1 MLKHIKFI
9 DNHGSF
15 CVNRPENTSYLY
27 FPLASEAG
35 LKSSVTPVLGGDSK
49 IDQDTFLLE
58 PVSSENLHNNR
69 SSRNFW
75 IVKEGHIPYS
85 VTGSSA
91 QQEAD
96 RFTDRQE
103 DSELT
108 AGFMWQTLK
117 RTSRELGL
125 ISTVTSFIPK
135 SDNVEIMYMTIENQT
150 DTVQKFTAYGAI
162 PVYGRSA
169 DNIRDHRNVTSMLH
183 RIETTEHGIN
193 VCPTMSF
200 DERGHQPNHKIYY
213 VNGCSGKGENPISYY
228 PIPTHSPS

>member
-75 IVKEGHIPYS
+75 IVKEGHIPYFS
-85 VTGSSA
+85 NRFLCSARKPTVLLTG
-91 QQEAD
+91 
-96 RFTDRQE
+96 R
-103 DSELT
+103 
-108 AGFMWQTLK
+108 K
-117 RTSRELGL
+117 
-125 ISTVTSFIPK
+125 TV
-135 SDNVEIMYMTIENQT
+135 N
-150 DTVQKFTAYGAI
+150 
-162 PVYGRSA
+162 
-169 DNIRDHRNVTSMLH
+169 
-183 RIETTEHGIN
+183 
-193 VCPTMSF
+193 
-200 DERGHQPNHKIYY
+200 
-213 VNGCSGKGENPISYY
+213 
-228 PIPTHSPS
+228 

>member
-91 QQEAD
+91 QQEAN

-125 ISTVTSFIPK
+125 ISTVLSPK
-135 SDNVEIMYMTIENQT
+135 VIFMSPKTDNVEIMYVTVLYRNLLHMVQFLFTEEVRITFVIIEMSLPCSIVSRQQNMEST
-150 DTVQKFTAYGAI
+150 
-162 PVYGRSA
+162 SA
-169 DNIRDHRNVTSMLH
+169 PPCHLTS
-183 RIETTEHGIN
+183 G
-193 VCPTMSF
+193 
-200 DERGHQPNHKIYY
+200 D
-213 VNGCSGKGENPISYY
+213 ISQ
-228 PIPTHSPS
+228 IIKSIM

>member
-85 VTGSSA
+85 VTGSST

-103 DSELT
+103 DRLCSGEFTLTIYFRLFIAEL
-108 AGFMWQTLK
+108 FP
-117 RTSRELGL
+117 ELDKAVY
-125 ISTVTSFIPK
+125 IDS
-135 SDNVEIMYMTIENQT
+135 
-150 DTVQKFTAYGAI
+150 DTVINDDIAKLYSVDMGDAMFGA
-162 PVYGRSA
+162 V
-169 DNIRDHRNVTSMLH
+169 
-183 RIETTEHGIN
+183 
-193 VCPTMSF
+193 
-200 DERGHQPNHKIYY
+200 
-213 VNGCSGKGENPISYY
+213 
-228 PIPTHSPS
+228 

>member
-135 SDNVEIMYMTIENQT
+135 SDNVEIMYVTVENQT

-200 DERGHQPNHKIYY
+200 DERGHQPNHKIL
-213 VNGCSGKGENPISYY
+213 SLIH
-228 PIPTHSPS
+228 I

>member
-75 IVKEGHIPYS
+75 IVKEGLIPYS

-96 RFTDRQE
+96 RF
-103 DSELT
+103 
-108 AGFMWQTLK
+108 
-117 RTSRELGL
+117 
-125 ISTVTSFIPK
+125 
-135 SDNVEIMYMTIENQT
+135 Y
-150 DTVQKFTAYGAI
+150 
-162 PVYGRSA
+162 
-169 DNIRDHRNVTSMLH
+169 
-183 RIETTEHGIN
+183 
-193 VCPTMSF
+193 
-200 DERGHQPNHKIYY
+200 
-213 VNGCSGKGENPISYY
+213 
-228 PIPTHSPS
+228 

>member
-58 PVSSENLHNNR
+58 PV
-69 SSRNFW
+69 
-75 IVKEGHIPYS
+75 
-85 VTGSSA
+85 
-91 QQEAD
+91 
-96 RFTDRQE
+96 RQE

-117 RTSRELGL
+117 RTSRELGF

-135 SDNVEIMYMTIENQT
+135 SDNVEIMYVTVENQT

-183 RIETTEHGIN
+183 RIETT
-193 VCPTMSF
+193 S
-200 DERGHQPNHKIYY
+200 
-213 VNGCSGKGENPISYY
+213 
-228 PIPTHSPS
+228 THSI

>member
-117 RTSRELGL
+117 GLPENLGSSPQL
-125 ISTVTSFIPK
+125 LLLSPK
-135 SDNVEIMYMTIENQT
+135 VIMWRLCM
-150 DTVQKFTAYGAI
+150 
-162 PVYGRSA
+162 
-169 DNIRDHRNVTSMLH
+169 
-183 RIETTEHGIN
+183 
-193 VCPTMSF
+193 
-200 DERGHQPNHKIYY
+200 
-213 VNGCSGKGENPISYY
+213 
-228 PIPTHSPS
+228 

>member
-75 IVKEGHIPYS
+75 IVKEGHIP
-85 VTGSSA
+85 VTMEDMIAHTAAVSRGA
-91 QQEAD
+91 KNAFVLAD
-96 RFTDRQE
+96 
-103 DSELT
+103 
-108 AGFMWQTLK
+108 MP
-117 RTSRELGL
+117 
-125 ISTVTSFIPK
+125 FI
-135 SDNVEIMYMTIENQT
+135 
-150 DTVQKFTAYGAI
+150 AY
-162 PVYGRSA
+162 V
-169 DNIRDHRNVTSMLH
+169 
-183 RIETTEHGIN
+183 
-193 VCPTMSF
+193 
-200 DERGHQPNHKIYY
+200 
-213 VNGCSGKGENPISYY
+213 
-228 PIPTHSPS
+228 

>member
-135 SDNVEIMYMTIENQT
+135 SDNVEIMYVTVENQT

-200 DERGHQPNHKIYY
+200 DERGHQKNRF
-213 VNGCSGKGENPISYY
+213 PI
-228 PIPTHSPS
+228 IRL

>member
-1 MLKHIKFI
+1 MNIRNLIHYLLIYFSEIVLFYVMILILTSCFLFPKDLISDIISIQYLWKEKKCWNIFKFI

-15 CVNRPENTSYLY
+15 CVNRPENTSYLL
-27 FPLASEAG
+27 FSSCIRSRSEKFRHTRC
-35 LKSSVTPVLGGDSK
+35 LEVTAK

-125 ISTVTSFIPK
+125 ISTVTFFFIPK
-135 SDNVEIMYMTIENQT
+135 SDNVEIMYVTVWKPDRYCTEN
-150 DTVQKFTAYGAI
+150 FTAYGAI
-162 PVYGRSA
+162 PVLRKKCG
-169 DNIRDHRNVTSMLH
+169 
-183 RIETTEHGIN
+183 
-193 VCPTMSF
+193 
-200 DERGHQPNHKIYY
+200 
-213 VNGCSGKGENPISYY
+213 
-228 PIPTHSPS
+228 

>member
-85 VTGSSA
+85 VTGSST

-135 SDNVEIMYMTIENQT
+135 SVSGDY
-150 DTVQKFTAYGAI
+150 
-162 PVYGRSA
+162 
-169 DNIRDHRNVTSMLH
+169 
-183 RIETTEHGIN
+183 
-193 VCPTMSF
+193 VC
-200 DERGHQPNHKIYY
+200 DG
-213 VNGCSGKGENPISYY
+213 
-228 PIPTHSPS
+228 

>member
-75 IVKEGHIPYS
+75 ISDAISEEKESG
-85 VTGSSA
+85 
-91 QQEAD
+91 
-96 RFTDRQE
+96 
-103 DSELT
+103 
-108 AGFMWQTLK
+108 LK
-117 RTSRELGL
+117 IKYT
-125 ISTVTSFIPK
+125 
-135 SDNVEIMYMTIENQT
+135 
-150 DTVQKFTAYGAI
+150 
-162 PVYGRSA
+162 
-169 DNIRDHRNVTSMLH
+169 RN
-183 RIETTEHGIN
+183 
-193 VCPTMSF
+193 
-200 DERGHQPNHKIYY
+200 
-213 VNGCSGKGENPISYY
+213 
-228 PIPTHSPS
+228 

>member
-85 VTGSSA
+85 VTVLFSSV
-91 QQEAD
+91 
-96 RFTDRQE
+96 
-103 DSELT
+103 S
-108 AGFMWQTLK
+108 
-117 RTSRELGL
+117 
-125 ISTVTSFIPK
+125 
-135 SDNVEIMYMTIENQT
+135 
-150 DTVQKFTAYGAI
+150 
-162 PVYGRSA
+162 
-169 DNIRDHRNVTSMLH
+169 
-183 RIETTEHGIN
+183 
-193 VCPTMSF
+193 SF
-200 DERGHQPNHKIYY
+200 DALSNRH
-213 VNGCSGKGENPISYY
+213 
-228 PIPTHSPS
+228 HSPETISFT